1 MRGYDFVKPSPR
13 KKITA
18 RKRQEIFL
26 REKGICHL
34 CGLQIRP
41 GEEWDISHPETGL
54 WAGGSDDPAIL
65 KPAHREKCHRAH
77 TREESAQRA
86 KEARVRSKFL
96 GSRPYGGGAPLPG
109 SRRSQ
114 WKRRLNGAWVKRQK
128 D

>member
-1 MRGYDFVKPSPR
+1 MKGYDFIKPTPR
-13 KKITA
+13 KKITPK
-18 RKRQEIFL
+18 KRLEIFL

-65 KPAHREKCHRAH
+65 KPAHREKCHRSH
-77 TREESAQRA
+77 TRDEAAQRA
-86 KEARVRSKFL
+86 KEATVRSKFL
-96 GSRPYGGGAPLPG
+96 GSMQRKGPPMPG
-109 SRRSQ
+109 SRRSK
-114 WKRRLNGAWVKRQK
+114 WKRKVGGGWVKREK